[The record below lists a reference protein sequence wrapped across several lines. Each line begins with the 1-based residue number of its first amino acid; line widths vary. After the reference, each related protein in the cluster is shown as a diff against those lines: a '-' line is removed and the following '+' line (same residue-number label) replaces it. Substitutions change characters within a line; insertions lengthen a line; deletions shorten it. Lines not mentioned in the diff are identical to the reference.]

1 MKLAGPWLDAAQP
14 VLHALTRAGHQAWPV
29 GGCVRNAVL
38 GLPVTDTDIAT
49 DARPEAVIAA
59 ANDAGLRAV
68 PTGLDHGTVTLVH
81 DGQGYE
87 VTTLRRDVETDGRHA
102 RVAFDAD
109 LAQDAARRDFTMN
122 ALYAMPDGAL
132 MDPLGGLR
140 DLLARRVRFVGD
152 PAARIAEDALRILRF
167 FRFTA
172 QYGDPAIGIDAD
184 GLAACAEGQAG
195 LDLLSAE
202 RITAELRKLLTAPD
216 PAPAV
221 AAMAQAGI
229 LTRLLPGADTRALAP
244 LVHLEQDFSPQ
255 WLRRLVVL
263 GGDPARLRLTRPE
276 ARDLPRLRDAVGN
289 MAPPAEVGHL
299 LGEALGRDAML
310 VRAALL
316 ETLLPPDWAKQVA
329 RGAQARFP
337 VRAQD
342 LAPLTGADLG
352 ARLRDLKARWITSD
366 FRLSRDDLLN

>member
-1 MKLAGPWLDAAQP
+1 MKLAGPWLDTAQP
-14 VLHALTRAGHQAWPV
+14 VLCALTRAGHKAWPV

-49 DARPEAVIAA
+49 DALPAAVIAA
-59 ANDAGLRAV
+59 AKDAGLRAV

-81 DGQGYE
+81 DGRGYE

-122 ALYAMPDGAL
+122 ALYVMPDGAL
-132 MDPLGGLR
+132 VDPLGGLP
-140 DLLARRVRFVGD
+140 DLLSRHVRFVGD

-172 QYGDPAIGIDAD
+172 QYGDPDLGIDPD
-184 GLAACAEGQAG
+184 GLAACATGQAG
-195 LDLLSAE
+195 LDGLSAE
-202 RITAELRKLLTAPD
+202 RITAELRKLLGAPF
-216 PAPAV
+216 PARAV

-229 LTRLLPGADTRALAP
+229 LARLLPGADARALAP
-244 LVHLEQDFSPQ
+244 LVHHEGVLPPF
-255 WLRRLVVL
+255 WLRRLATL
-263 GGDPARLRLTRPE
+263 GGDDARLRLTRVE
-276 ARDLPRLRDAVGN
+276 ARDLPRLRDAAGN
-289 MAPPAEVGHL
+289 MAPPAELGHH
-299 LGEALGRDAML
+299 LGESLARDAML

-316 ETLLPPDWAKQVA
+316 EIPLPADWAEQVT

-337 VRAQD
+337 VLAQD
-342 LAPLTGADLG
+342 LAPLAGAELG
-352 ARLRDLKARWITSD
+352 ARLRDLKARWIASD